1 MEIRLVGG
9 PNLCSGR
16 VEVFLSGQWASVC
29 DDSWG
34 IEEAMVVCRQLGCGS
49 AVSATHEAQFGNGTV
64 SIGLDDVRCRGT
76 ESALS
81 ECPASP
87 WGEHDCSHE
96 ETAGVICSGG
106 LIDFINFLLFL
117 SDHIGKKTVFN
128 SGTHNSRRIEKE
140 DSCLLCLFTF
150 SLLGQP
156 WGSDPTH
163 PTEIRLVDNC
173 SGRVEL
179 LHHGEW
185 GTICGDG
192 WGIEEATVVCHEMGC
207 GTGSMNQSRTWN
219 GSGTSPIWLDG
230 VHCRGTESSLFQ
242 CSASPLGRHGCD
254 SGRTAFVVCSGKFIN
269 HEVRLI
275 DGPTPCTGRVEVFHN
290 KAWGT
295 VCDNGWDLEDASVV
309 CQEVGCGE
317 ALVAAI
323 GARFGQGSGP
333 IWMDEVNCTGKEKVL
348 KKCPQEKSLSLTCD
362 HRKDVGVECAGNRE
376 VRLMRLADGRHRCTG
391 RVELFLDG
399 QWRMCTGTETS
410 FSECEITPWQDSDLD
425 RLLPFYVV
433 GVTCTAM
440 NTTAAA
446 ADSSHASSQ
455 LQALF
460 RMEPAPPPATSEQ
473 LMGASELLKELR
485 LVNGSNYCSGRIE
498 VFHNEMWGTICDAG
512 WDLQDAQVVCRELGC
527 GEALSA
533 SGGAQFGRGAGPIWL
548 EGMSCTG
555 TEESL
560 RQCPKGQWGEHSCDH
575 SRDASVECAD
585 YDELYDLL
593 QNFLIFPSELR
604 LVNGP
609 NICSGHLEVLYNQ
622 QWGTVCDIGWDTHDA
637 QVVCR
642 ELNCGDASKGFEGV
656 RYGQGSG
663 LIWLENVNCT
673 GEEMS
678 LTDCP
683 KILPSDARLVNG
695 PNRCSGRVELLHN
708 QEWGTVCDA
717 SWDIYDA
724 QVVCRELGCGN
735 ALKAFRG
742 AHHGQGFGPIW
753 IEGVN
758 CTGKEASLS
767 ECNRSPWGE
776 HHCSHSQ
783 DASVECTELAF
794 KSMKSPLVLSKPTG
808 TRLVN
813 GTNRCSGRVEM
824 FFNEAWGTVCD
835 SGWDLREAQVVCRE
849 LDCGGALSAPGGSL
863 FGTGKYGRWSYEPK
877 CLGTEVTFQKCMFDS
892 RHFCRS
898 FETAGVV
905 CSDLRLM
912 NGTSPCSGR
921 VEVFHNDTW
930 GTICD
935 AGWDLQDAQVI
946 CREKGCGNASKASG
960 GAHHGQGSGPI
971 WLESINCTGEEAS
984 LKECQKGGWGE
995 HSCSHSQDASVECS
1009 ETRLVNGPNRC
1020 SGRVEVLRNGV
1031 WGTVCDDGWDL
1042 SDAQVVCRE
1051 LSCGGAVSAPEGAHF
1066 GKGNDPILINEVQC
1080 RGTEVSLY
1088 NCIYKMHRFHE
1099 CRHEEDAGVVCSDLR
1114 LMNGTSPCS
1123 GRVEVFHNDTWGT
1136 ICDAGWDLQDAQVV
1150 CSQLGCGKAS
1160 KALGGA
1166 HYGQGSGPIWLENI
1180 NCTGDESSLKEC
1192 QKGIWGEH
1200 SCSHSQDASVEC
1212 SGTCL
1217 PQVLFPGT

>member
-1 MEIRLVGG
+1 MDCKGITWYPIDGFR
-9 PNLCSGR
+9 SGHR
-16 VEVFLSGQWASVC
+16 ISSILF
-29 DDSWG
+29 
-34 IEEAMVVCRQLGCGS
+34 CRWT
-49 AVSATHEAQFGNGTV
+49 AN
-64 SIGLDDVRCRGT
+64 D
-76 ESALS
+76 LS
-81 ECPASP
+81 ECGLTDFDEES
-87 WGEHDCSHE
+87 CSH
-96 ETAGVICSGG
+96 
-106 LIDFINFLLFL
+106 
-117 SDHIGKKTVFN
+117 
-128 SGTHNSRRIEKE
+128 
-140 DSCLLCLFTF
+140 
-150 SLLGQP
+150 
-156 WGSDPTH
+156 
-163 PTEIRLVDNC
+163 
-173 SGRVEL
+173 GR
-179 LHHGEW
+179 
-185 GTICGDG
+185 
-192 WGIEEATVVCHEMGC
+192 
-207 GTGSMNQSRTWN
+207 
-219 GSGTSPIWLDG
+219 
-230 VHCRGTESSLFQ
+230 
-242 CSASPLGRHGCD
+242 
-254 SGRTAFVVCSGKFIN
+254 
-269 HEVRLI
+269 
-275 DGPTPCTGRVEVFHN
+275 
-290 KAWGT
+290 
-295 VCDNGWDLEDASVV
+295 
-309 CQEVGCGE
+309 
-317 ALVAAI
+317 
-323 GARFGQGSGP
+323 
-333 IWMDEVNCTGKEKVL
+333 
-348 KKCPQEKSLSLTCD
+348 
-362 HRKDVGVECAGNRE
+362 
-376 VRLMRLADGRHRCTG
+376 
-391 RVELFLDG
+391 
-399 QWRMCTGTETS
+399 
-410 FSECEITPWQDSDLD
+410 
-425 RLLPFYVV
+425 
-433 GVTCTAM
+433 
-440 NTTAAA
+440 AAA
-446 ADSSHASSQ
+446 V
-455 LQALF
+455 
-460 RMEPAPPPATSEQ
+460 M
-473 LMGASELLKELR
+473 
-485 LVNGSNYCSGRIE
+485 CS
-498 VFHNEMWGTICDAG
+498 
-512 WDLQDAQVVCRELGC
+512 
-527 GEALSA
+527 
-533 SGGAQFGRGAGPIWL
+533 
-548 EGMSCTG
+548 
-555 TEESL
+555 
-560 RQCPKGQWGEHSCDH
+560 
-575 SRDASVECAD
+575 
-585 YDELYDLL
+585 
-593 QNFLIFPSELR
+593 
-604 LVNGP
+604 
-609 NICSGHLEVLYNQ
+609 
-622 QWGTVCDIGWDTHDA
+622 
-637 QVVCR
+637 
-642 ELNCGDASKGFEGV
+642 
-656 RYGQGSG
+656 
-663 LIWLENVNCT
+663 
-673 GEEMS
+673 
-678 LTDCP
+678 
-683 KILPSDARLVNG
+683 
-695 PNRCSGRVELLHN
+695 
-708 QEWGTVCDA
+708 
-717 SWDIYDA
+717 
-724 QVVCRELGCGN
+724 
-735 ALKAFRG
+735 
-742 AHHGQGFGPIW
+742 
-753 IEGVN
+753 
-758 CTGKEASLS
+758 
-767 ECNRSPWGE
+767 
-776 HHCSHSQ
+776 
-783 DASVECTELAF
+783 
-794 KSMKSPLVLSKPTG
+794 G

-1166 HYGQGSGPIWLENI
+1166 HYDQGSGPIWLENI

-1212 SGTCL
+1212 SVIITAVESSLESSVHLGVAALVFLALVGIVAEAGCRRRRKTRREEQL
-1217 PQVLFPGT
+1217 